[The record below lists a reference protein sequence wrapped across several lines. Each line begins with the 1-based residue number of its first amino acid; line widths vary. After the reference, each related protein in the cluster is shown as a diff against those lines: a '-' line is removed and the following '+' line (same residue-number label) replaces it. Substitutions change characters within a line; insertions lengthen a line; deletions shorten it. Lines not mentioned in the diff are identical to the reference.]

1 MSRLKS
7 SHRFKPLH
15 FEVNLAIIEKKNYC
29 RIERVYCKKK
39 IPLAFFFL
47 QRMLLKLPSRKPWRL
62 ADNNNNVN
70 KYFN

>member
-29 RIERVYCKKK
+29 RIERVYYKKK
-39 IPLAFFFL
+39 IPLAFFFPPENA
-47 QRMLLKLPSRKPWRL
+47 LKTS
-62 ADNNNNVN
+62 
-70 KYFN
+70 